1 MAKLQAAGVGP
12 MYLNFRNSYLS
23 ARSAQVVVEGVAS
36 DAFEISNTVFQ
47 GTVLGPPLWNL
58 FFCDV
63 AQPAASLGGEPSVFA
78 DDLNVFKR
86 FDKKS
91 KRRYPK

>member
-1 MAKLQAAGVGP
+1 MAKLQAAGVAP
-12 MYLNFRNSYLS
+12 MYLNFLNSYLS

-63 AQPAASLGGEPSVFA
+63 MQPAASLGDEPSVFP
-78 DDLNVFKR
+78 DDLNIFKR
-86 FDKKS
+86 FDKTVQ
-91 KRRYPK
+91 PKIF

>member
-47 GTVLGPPLWNL
+47 GTVLGPPL
-58 FFCDV
+58 
-63 AQPAASLGGEPSVFA
+63 
-78 DDLNVFKR
+78 
-86 FDKKS
+86 
-91 KRRYPK
+91 